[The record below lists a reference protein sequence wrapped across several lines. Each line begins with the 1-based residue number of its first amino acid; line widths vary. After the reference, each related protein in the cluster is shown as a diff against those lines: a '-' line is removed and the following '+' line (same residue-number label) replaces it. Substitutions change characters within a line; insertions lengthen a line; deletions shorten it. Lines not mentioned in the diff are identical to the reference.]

1 MNGNE
6 TFIVIIVLI
15 CAYSL
20 IEKYIERKYK

>member
-6 TFIVIIVLI
+6 TFIVIIVII

-20 IEKYIERKYK
+20 IETYINRKYK

>member
-6 TFIVIIVLI
+6 TFIVIISLI